1 MRNKLNISFA
11 QIVSFMKKV
20 LPVVICSIILIGI
33 AERSL
38 AWGKKGHELVAQIAF
53 KFLDDSTKKI
63 VKGYLGNLSIE
74 EAANWMDDERGNSYY
89 NYMRTWHYLDIDKG
103 QTYTPSSERNIIT
116 VLHSAIVELRQY
128 KSIKRKETKRDL
140 LLIFHLIGDLH
151 QPLHTG
157 YAIDKGGNTIEI
169 SSPAVS
175 GNLHSVWDTQ
185 IIDAKNITLDS
196 CMQVYGKLD
205 TAEISE
211 LQKINELKWMY
222 QSRSLL
228 DTVYAFQNNFLDQKY
243 IDRNAEVIKKQLVIG
258 GIRLAAVLNE
268 VFGPAKK

>member
-1 MRNKLNISFA
+1 VRNKLNISFA

>member
-1 MRNKLNISFA
+1 M
-11 QIVSFMKKV
+11 
-20 LPVVICSIILIGI
+20 
-33 AERSL
+33 

-53 KFLDDSTKKI
+53 QFLDDSTKKI

-74 EAANWMDDERGNSYY
+74 EAANWMDDERSNSYY

-103 QTYTPSSERNIIT
+103 EVYKASSERNIIT
-116 VLHSAIVELRQY
+116 VLHSAIVDLRLY
-128 KSIKRKETKRDL
+128 KTIKRKETKRDL
-140 LLIFHLIGDLH
+140 LLIFHLMGDLH

-169 SSPAVS
+169 TSPAVS

-196 CMQVYGKLD
+196 CLQLYATLE
-205 TAEISE
+205 TAEVAALRE
-211 LQKINELKWMY
+211 INELKWMY

-228 DTVYAFQNNFLDQKY
+228 DTVYSFKDNYLDQQY
-243 IDRNAEVIKKQLVIG
+243 IDNNARIIKKQLVIA